1 MDIELTDVSRTLI
14 LQTGHLAP
22 HRSYQRLWA
31 AIVDGRLQ
39 AAKVSGRWRIRREEL
54 PVAAKIL
61 GMTDVAA
68 EPAECAA

>member
-1 MDIELTDVSRTLI
+1 MDIELTDVSQMLVS
-14 LQTGHLAP
+14 QTGQVAP

-39 AAKVSGRWRIRREEL
+39 AAKVSGRWRVRREDL

-68 EPAECAA
+68 EPAEFAA